1 MCRQLG
7 VGGVDEWGR
16 ATNVYP
22 SLVYGACF
30 SGEAQEYARLRL
42 FDGGE
47 NLIPGS
53 FDYVV
58 ANSVSDAVSLLQ
70 QHGDEAKILAGGQ
83 SLIPLLRFRL
93 AAPSVLIDIN
103 RIADLEYMQ
112 ETDGT
117 LHIGALTREAELEN
131 SDLIRKR
138 YPILLDTSSLIAD
151 PIVRNWATVGG
162 NLAHA
167 DPGNNHPATM
177 LALGASVVAVGPDG
191 ERIIPIDE
199 FFTDSSF
206 ETTLRPNEI
215 LTEIRIPAPT
225 DQGGGAY
232 FQLERK
238 VGDYAIAGVAAY
250 VRLNNAGQVSY
261 AGIGLTNVGPTPIKA
276 RNAEQFLLGKA
287 LDDAS
292 IHQAADMAAAAAQPT
307 SDTRGPAEYKRAM
320 VRTLAVRAL
329 RKAHGR
335 ATGGE

>member
-1 MCRQLG
+1 M
-7 VGGVDEWGR
+7 
-16 ATNVYP
+16 Y
-22 SLVYGACF
+22 F
-30 SGEAQEYARLRL
+30 SDEAQECARLRL
-42 FDGGE
+42 FEGGAH
-47 NLIPGS
+47 LIPGS

-58 ANSVSDAVSLLQ
+58 ASSVSNAISLLQ

-93 AAPSVLIDIN
+93 ASPSVLIDIN
-103 RIADLEYMQ
+103 RIDGLEYIR
-112 ETDGT
+112 EKDNV
-117 LHIGALTREAELEN
+117 LHIGAMTREAELDN

-151 PIVRNWATVGG
+151 PVVRNWATVGG

-191 ERIIPIDE
+191 ERVIPIDE
-199 FFTDSSF
+199 FFTGNSF
-206 ETTLRPNEI
+206 ETTLRSNEI
-215 LTEIRIPAPT
+215 LTEIRVPAPT
-225 DQGGGAY
+225 DQSGGAY

-250 VRLNNAGQVSY
+250 VRLNNAGQVTY

-292 IHQAADMAAAAAQPT
+292 IHQVADMAAAAAQPT

-329 RKAHGR
+329 QKAHGR